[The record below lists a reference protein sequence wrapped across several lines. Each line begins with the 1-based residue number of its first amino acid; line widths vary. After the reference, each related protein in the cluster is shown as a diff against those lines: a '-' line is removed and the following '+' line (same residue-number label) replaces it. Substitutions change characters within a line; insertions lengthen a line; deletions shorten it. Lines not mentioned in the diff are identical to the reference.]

1 MFAVEL
7 LESSS
12 VARDCYIVLNMPSVF
27 TLHIS
32 HITWGVTLEL

>member
-12 VARDCYIVLNMPSVF
+12 VARDCYIVLNMPSV
-27 TLHIS
+27 S
-32 HITWGVTLEL
+32 HITWGITLEL